1 MKKFLIAF
9 LFLVMG
15 LSANASEKPTVT
27 IEREG
32 VKFEAPADVQVLP
45 GDIKYIDF
53 RLSGIGDTIEVADVS
68 GAKVVEVWLVDSS
81 NSKGDSVVFEVGA
94 ANSITTKWAK
104 TSGVDLATATK
115 TTHISLF
122 IPTDGVTVAY
132 QVTGEQAFGKFRVR
146 RVNVGDVTG
155 SVGYPYNT
163 TGVIKIMY

>member
-1 MKKFLIAF
+1 MKKFLIAV

-27 IEREG
+27 IERDG
-32 VKFEAPADVQVLP
+32 VKFEAPADFQVVP

-53 RLSGIGDTIEVADVS
+53 RLSGIGDSIEVADLT
-68 GAKVVEVWLVDSS
+68 GASNAEVWLVDSS
-81 NSKGDSVVFEVGA
+81 NSKTDSLVFEVGA
-94 ANSITTKWAK
+94 GLSITTIWAK

-122 IPTDGVTVAY
+122 IPTDGLTVAY

-146 RVNVGDVTG
+146 RVNVGGVTDA
-155 SVGYPYNT
+155 VGYPYNT